1 MTIEGDEFLKKF
13 IKDNFL
19 GPPEVVEVIDAAD
32 IPEFAGIELA
42 PGSHGS
48 PADKILERIEL
59 LERKKNYN
67 GSNDG
72 FTLPLRVTSAMRI
85 SRETLSYLGVDMGFI
100 NSTVKVSI
108 THPENSEGSDLE
120 VILQGNCENQ
130 RVLYRL
136 EGGKCLRDFQRS
148 TKEGERLGDSNL
160 GLSESIDELADISLA
175 LKFAS

>member
-1 MTIEGDEFLKKF
+1 M
-13 IKDNFL
+13 
-19 GPPEVVEVIDAAD
+19 VRAH
-32 IPEFAGIELA
+32 GI
-42 PGSHGS
+42 
-48 PADKILERIEL
+48 
-59 LERKKNYN
+59 RK
-67 GSNDG
+67 
-72 FTLPLRVTSAMRI
+72 
-85 SRETLSYLGVDMGFI
+85 I
-100 NSTVKVSI
+100 NSRRAGSLDTLNLVKVSI